1 MSGWSGFPMS
11 KCPMCILSRTISNGL
26 SIVDFFLRSCWTET
40 ESSRDQVFVPT
51 EWQRIGQRERGE
63 GEEENKSR
71 ATLVLS
77 MVIPQKE
84 RRWTEVWSLSPCS
97 CPPSL
102 TPLRQ
107 VGSSAFFFTE
117 GTGSPSPD
125 HPPSRFIVEKPDFD
139 GWTEA
144 RARGLDL
151 RNFLK
156 SDSGDAWAMCYVRIG
171 DGIREG
177 WKTFSVCYRGGVGWS
192 FGKMEV
198 RRCQKNVV
206 GIFIVFRWLEDVC
219 LMQRLLCNF
228 YAKIFISRWT
238 EMCRSSFL
246 KFVFFFNIFRIFF
259 RKFVYTY
266 INNI

>member
-1 MSGWSGFPMS
+1 MS
-11 KCPMCILSRTISNGL
+11 KCPVGPVFPCASSREQFRTVSPL
-26 SIVDFFLRSCWTET
+26 SISSFDRVERRQRVPAIRFSFPQNGK
-40 ESSRDQVFVPT
+40 ES
-51 EWQRIGQRERGE
+51 GKERGE

-77 MVIPQKE
+77 MVIPQKKG

-125 HPPSRFIVEKPDFD
+125 HPPSRFIVEEPDFD

-156 SDSGDAWAMCYVRIG
+156 SDSGDAWVRANRNSRG
-171 DGIREG
+171 LENVLGLLQRRCWVKLWEDGGTSLSRCWDIYS
-177 WKTFSVCYRGGVGWS
+177 FSVMVGG
-192 FGKMEV
+192 
-198 RRCQKNVV
+198 C
-206 GIFIVFRWLEDVC
+206 C
-219 LMQRLLCNF
+219 LF
-228 YAKIFISRWT
+228 DAKII
-238 EMCRSSFL
+238 
-246 KFVFFFNIFRIFF
+246 V
-259 RKFVYTY
+259 
-266 INNI
+266 

>member
-156 SDSGDAWAMCYVRIG
+156 SDSGDAWVRANRG
-171 DGIREG
+171 RNSRGLENVLSLLQRRCWVKLWEDGGTSLSEKRCWDIYS
-177 WKTFSVCYRGGVGWS
+177 FSVIGG
-192 FGKMEV
+192 
-198 RRCQKNVV
+198 
-206 GIFIVFRWLEDVC
+206 C
-219 LMQRLLCNF
+219 LF
-228 YAKIFISRWT
+228 DAKII
-238 EMCRSSFL
+238 
-246 KFVFFFNIFRIFF
+246 V
-259 RKFVYTY
+259 
-266 INNI
+266 